1 MSDLDEDLE
10 VDLTPLIDVIFMLII
25 FFIMTM
31 SFTLPVVDFDLP
43 KSTTAQVS
51 TKSSSLK
58 IKVSEDG
65 VFSIDENVV
74 SKDELAKIIN
84 QRSIESKNRGDNV
97 GIELVIDSRAP
108 TQYLIEVA
116 DLARQYTE
124 GRLSIISEKID
135 NSDKG
140 PSDHVAPSSPS
151 AAAAS
156 NAAQSIISPN
166 EMGGMQ
172 KANSVNQAP
181 AVKSDAAS
189 NEAVKANANGA
200 KAATNN
206 ESSADNSNA
215 VNEPT
220 NK

>member
-58 IKVSEDG
+58 VKVSEEG
-65 VFSIDENVV
+65 VFSVDENIV
-74 SKDELAKIIN
+74 SKEELASIIQ
-84 QRSIESKNRGDNV
+84 QRSIESKNRGDTV

-124 GRLSIISEKID
+124 GRLSIISEKVESLAEDSINNKHD
-135 NSDKG
+135 
-140 PSDHVAPSSPS
+140 APKTPM
-151 AAAAS
+151 AAAKE
-156 NAAQSIISPN
+156 NEQQSIMNFHDNKVDSSVSN
-166 EMGGMQ
+166 SQGNS
-172 KANSVNQAP
+172 ANLLKKESIKDAVSSENP
-181 AVKSDAAS
+181 VKS
-189 NEAVKANANGA
+189 
-200 KAATNN
+200 TQ
-206 ESSADNSNA
+206 
-215 VNEPT
+215 
-220 NK
+220 